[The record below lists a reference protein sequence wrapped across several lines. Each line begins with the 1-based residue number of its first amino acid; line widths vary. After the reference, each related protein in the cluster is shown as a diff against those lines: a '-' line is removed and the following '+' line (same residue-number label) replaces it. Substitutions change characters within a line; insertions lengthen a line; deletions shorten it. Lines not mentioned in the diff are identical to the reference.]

1 MQAPGA
7 YISTLSAKLP
17 ADRKIFV
24 GNAGFQMIE
33 GFARGA
39 YGVMPGPS
47 MPDIYRKI
55 WDDLNAG
62 NFAAAQ
68 QLHDKLN
75 SLLNHIRQNVEM
87 IIHFEKIILKRRG
100 LIECDYCRAPGFRSD
115 PVYDRLFDDLYKMIE
130 KEFKT
135 L

>member
-1 MQAPGA
+1 M
-7 YISTLSAKLP
+7 
-17 ADRKIFV
+17 
-24 GNAGFQMIE
+24 
-33 GFARGA
+33 
-39 YGVMPGPS
+39 
-47 MPDIYRKI
+47 
-55 WDDLNAG
+55 LNAG
-62 NFAAAQ
+62 NFAGAQ
-68 QLHDKLN
+68 LLHDKLN

>member
-1 MQAPGA
+1 
-7 YISTLSAKLP
+7 
-17 ADRKIFV
+17 
-24 GNAGFQMIE
+24 
-33 GFARGA
+33 
-39 YGVMPGPS
+39 
-47 MPDIYRKI
+47 
-55 WDDLNAG
+55 
-62 NFAAAQ
+62 
-68 QLHDKLN
+68 
-75 SLLNHIRQNVEM
+75 M